1 MKRYKNV
8 LNNTK
13 VSVKN
18 VIFSNVADL
27 RPLGYNVVVVISL
40 IVI

>member
-27 RPLGYNVVVVISL
+27 RSLGYNLVVVISL